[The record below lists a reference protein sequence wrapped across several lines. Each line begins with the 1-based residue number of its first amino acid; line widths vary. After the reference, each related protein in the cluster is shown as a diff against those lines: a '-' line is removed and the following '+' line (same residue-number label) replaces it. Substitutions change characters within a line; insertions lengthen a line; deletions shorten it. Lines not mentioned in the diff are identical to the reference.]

1 MLWSRYSSGT
11 NTIHGHTLQS
21 WLQLE
26 KMGTVNS
33 LHPPEKYG
41 SLCQLLSQYPTIPRW
56 LQRSPQANTRTTTHA
71 PCRWTSNQ
79 LDETYGGTKHRNC
92 HELLSRLQYTTEY
105 SRILR
110 QPSSV
115 VTSNVEEAINH
126 AMTLKYEQVQTYL
139 CQRNE
144 GTQDT
149 FQLID
154 WQSFGR
160 YFKSIP
166 MAKRIKVSKY
176 IHDWQNTGSRK
187 EKFACSQHRKD
198 PF

>member
-1 MLWSRYSSGT
+1 
-11 NTIHGHTLQS
+11 
-21 WLQLE
+21 
-26 KMGTVNS
+26 MGTSNA
-33 LHPPEKYG
+33 LHAPKKAG
-41 SLCQLLSQYPTIPRW
+41 TFCKLLPQYPTMYEGDFNGALKLILGRR
-56 LQRSPQANTRTTTHA
+56 LMRHA
-71 PCRWTSNQ
+71 DEHQINS
-79 LDETYGGTKHRNC
+79 DETYGGTKHRNC

-126 AMTLKYEQVQTYL
+126 AMKNEPAQTYL

-144 GTQDT
+144 WTQDT

-154 WQSFGR
+154 WQSFGH

-176 IHDWQNTGSRK
+176 IHDWQNTSSRT
-187 EKFACSQHRKD
+187 ENVARSQHRKD